1 MKDKFR
7 IIECMIVVIS
17 LLLVLTGYSF
27 LQKSSFFFLQNQT
40 KEPIK
45 FGATYMT
52 MNNPFF
58 EVVNDEIENEIK
70 QRGDVL
76 YTMDPALS
84 VDKQIEHI
92 QRLIQMDI
100 DVLFVN
106 PIDNTKLHDVL
117 EKCRKKGIIVIAV
130 DTNLDSNDYVSY
142 TVTSDNYLAGV
153 LAAQDMMTQK
163 ESANIVLLEHSQTA
177 SGSSRIQ
184 GFVDTIESHPEY
196 KIVARKECEGQL
208 ENAMPCIFSILN
220 EDISFDVIMALNDP
234 SALGAMAALEDYG
247 REDVLV
253 YGVDGTPET
262 KVLIKDGKM
271 RATSAQFPIQMGQ
284 KAIEIAY
291 QLLEKKPLK
300 TNETK
305 ISVTLITSEN
315 INDFS
320 LAGWQ

>member
-1 MKDKFR
+1 MKDKFK
-7 IIECMIVVIS
+7 IIECVIVIIS
-17 LLLVLTGYSF
+17 LLFVFTGYSIIR
-27 LQKSSFFFLQNQT
+27 KSSFFYLQNQT

-58 EVVNDEIENEIK
+58 EVVNKEIENEIK

-76 YTMDPALS
+76 YTMDPALN

-92 QRLIQMDI
+92 QRLIQMNV

-117 EKCRKKGIIVIAV
+117 EECRKKGILVIAV
-130 DTNLDSNDYVSY
+130 DTNLNEDDYVSY

-163 ESANIVLLEHSQTA
+163 DSANIVLLEHSQTA

-196 KIVARKECEGQL
+196 NIVARRECEGQL
-208 ENAMPCIFSILN
+208 ENAMPIIFDLLDAYTN
-220 EDISFDVIMALNDP
+220 FDVIMALNDP

-247 REDVLV
+247 KENVLV
-253 YGVDGTPET
+253 YGVDGSPET

-271 RATSAQFPIQMGQ
+271 RATSAQSPILMGK

-291 QLLEKKPLK
+291 QLMEKKPLESK
-300 TNETK
+300 ETK

-315 INDFS
+315 INEFS
-320 LAGWQ
+320 LTGWQ